1 MIKLIISIGIVQSL
15 LLSNEAITPANNNMQ
30 EITQSLKYKE
40 NLMKIYNELD
50 LTTFRSSLRPMLR
63 GTQKRYLKE
72 LFDIK
77 ELNIKK
83 NNLTIETEDWYY
95 AFIIKNIQD
104 DIMTVYFSDDA
115 KYATY
120 IAGSELKISLQQM
133 KVMSD
138 TIKYRK

>member
-1 MIKLIISIGIVQSL
+1 
-15 LLSNEAITPANNNMQ
+15 
-30 EITQSLKYKE
+30 
-40 NLMKIYNELD
+40 
-50 LTTFRSSLRPMLR
+50 
-63 GTQKRYLKE
+63 

-95 AFIIKNIQD
+95 TFTIKNIQD

-120 IAGSELKISLQQM
+120 LAGSELKISLQQM
-133 KVMSD
+133 KV
-138 TIKYRK
+138 IGE